1 MEPICGAER
10 VTPVA
15 ADAVALRTVVPIA
28 LLVGAGVLAR
38 ATGVL
43 REGDARVLN
52 AYVYWFALPALFV
65 TNIAEMS
72 LDRGNARFVLACVL
86 PVLGAAV
93 VLAVLSRVFGL
104 ARGTFVLVAVSTV
117 FGSLAFFGIPFVMFA
132 FPGPDAE
139 RLAALGAAATSLVA
153 VAVTIALL
161 EYARLESP
169 GLLAGARVVG
179 SRLARNP
186 LVLSIAAGVALSASG
201 APLPLPIERPLHM
214 LGTTTA
220 TVSFFMLGACLY
232 GRRYVNL
239 RAAAGLALLRLVLL
253 PLAALAV
260 ADFAGLAGLE
270 RTTAVL
276 MSGMPVAVSLLV
288 LSERYDFHAETI
300 ASLVLLSS
308 LGSALTLN
316 LWLLLLT

>member
-1 MEPICGAER
+1 

-38 ATGVL
+38 
-43 REGDARVLN
+43 
-52 AYVYWFALPALFV
+52 
-65 TNIAEMS
+65 
-72 LDRGNARFVLACVL
+72 
-86 PVLGAAV
+86 
-93 VLAVLSRVFGL
+93 
-104 ARGTFVLVAVSTV
+104 GTFVLLAVSTV
-117 FGSLAFFGIPFVMFA
+117 FGSLAFFGIPFVIFA

-161 EYARLESP
+161 EYARLESA
-169 GLLAGARVVG
+169 GFIAGARIVG

-201 APLPLPIERPLHM
+201 VRLPLPIERPLHM

-220 TVSFFMLGACLY
+220 TVSFFMLGAFLY

-260 ADFAGLAGLE
+260 ADLAGLAGLE
-270 RTTAVL
+270 RTTVVL

>member
-1 MEPICGAER
+1 VSPAI
-10 VTPVA
+10 

-28 LLVGAGVLAR
+28 LLVGAGVAAR

-43 REGDARVLN
+43 RAGDARVLN

-65 TNIAEMS
+65 ANISEMA

-86 PVLGAAV
+86 PVLGAAA
-93 VLAVLSRVFGL
+93 VLALLARAFRL
-104 ARGTFVLVAVSTV
+104 ARGTFVLLAVSTV

-132 FPGPDAE
+132 FPGRDAE
-139 RLAALGAAATSLVA
+139 RLATLAAASISLA
-153 VAVTIALL
+153 GVAVTIALL

-169 GLLAGARVVG
+169 GLLAGVRVVG
-179 SRLARNP
+179 ARLARNP
-186 LVLSIAAGVALSASG
+186 LLLSIAAGVALSAAG
-201 APLPLPIERPLHM
+201 IRLPLPIERPLHM

-220 TVSFFMLGACLY
+220 TVAFFMLGVFLY
-232 GRRYVNL
+232 GRRYVHL
-239 RAAAGLALLRLVLL
+239 GAAAGLALLRLVLL
-253 PLAALAV
+253 PIVALAV

-276 MSGMPVAVSLLV
+276 MNGMPVAVSLLV
-288 LSERYDFHAETI
+288 LSERYDFRTGTI

-308 LGSALTLN
+308 AGSALTLN
-316 LWLLLLT
+316 LWLMILSRYGS

>member
-1 MEPICGAER
+1 M
-10 VTPVA
+10 TPAV

-28 LLVGAGVLAR
+28 LLVGAGVASR

-52 AYVYWFALPALFV
+52 AYLYWFALPALFV
-65 TNIAEMS
+65 ANISEMV

-93 VLAVLSRVFGL
+93 ILALLARAFRL
-104 ARGTFVLVAVSTV
+104 ARGTFVLLTVSTV
-117 FGSLAFFGIPFVMFA
+117 FGSLAFFGIPFVIFA
-132 FPGPDAE
+132 FPGRDAE
-139 RLAALGAAATSLVA
+139 RLAALAAASTSLAA

-161 EYARLESP
+161 EYARLESR
-169 GLLAGARVVG
+169 GLLAGLRVVG
-179 SRLARNP
+179 ARFARNP
-186 LVLSIAAGVALSASG
+186 LLLSIAAGTVLSAAG
-201 APLPLPIERPLHM
+201 ARLPLPIERPLRM

-220 TVSFFMLGACLY
+220 TVSFFMLGAFLY

-239 RAAAGLALLRLVLL
+239 GAAAGLALLRLVLL
-253 PLAALAV
+253 PIAALAV
-260 ADFAGLAGLE
+260 ANLAGLTGLE

-276 MSGMPVAVSLLV
+276 MNGMPVAVSLLV
-288 LSERYDFHAETI
+288 LSERYGFHAETI

-308 LGSALTLN
+308 VGSALTLN
-316 LWLLLLT
+316 IWLMILA

>member
-1 MEPICGAER
+1 MNL
-10 VTPVA
+10 

-28 LLVGAGVLAR
+28 LLVGAGLLAR

-52 AYVYWFALPALFV
+52 VYVYWFALPALFV
-65 TNIAEMS
+65 ANISEMGIE
-72 LDRGNARFVLACVL
+72 RGNARFVVACVL
-86 PVLGAAV
+86 PVLGAAA
-93 VLAVLSRVFGL
+93 VLAALSQVFGL
-104 ARGTFVLVAVSTV
+104 ARRTFVLLAVSTV

-132 FPGPDAE
+132 FPGAEAE
-139 RLAALGAAATSLVA
+139 RLAALAAASISLAA
-153 VAVTIALL
+153 VAVTISLL

-201 APLPLPIERPLHM
+201 ARLPPPIERPLHM

-220 TVSFFMLGACLY
+220 TVSFFMLGAFLY

-239 RAAAGLALLRLVLL
+239 GAAAGLALLRLVLL
-253 PLAALAV
+253 PLGALAV
-260 ADFAGLAGLE
+260 ADLAGLAGLE

-276 MSGMPVAVSLLV
+276 MNGMPVAVSLLV
-288 LSERYDFHAETI
+288 LSERYDFHPETI

-308 LGSALTLN
+308 IGGAITLN

>member
-1 MEPICGAER
+1 MSPI
-10 VTPVA
+10 A

-38 ATGVL
+38 ATGAL
-43 REGDARVLN
+43 RAGDARVLN

-65 TNIAEMS
+65 ANISEMD
-72 LDRGNARFVLACVL
+72 LDPGSARFVLAGVL

-93 VLAVLSRVFGL
+93 VLAALSRMFGL
-104 ARGTFVLVAVSTV
+104 ARGTFVLLAVSTV
-117 FGSLAFFGIPFVMFA
+117 FGSLAFFGIPFVIFA

-139 RLAALGAAATSLVA
+139 RLAALGAASTSLVA

-220 TVSFFMLGACLY
+220 TVSFFMLGAFLY

-239 RAAAGLALLRLVLL
+239 RVAAGLALLRLVLL

-260 ADFAGLAGLE
+260 AEFAGLAGAC
-270 RTTAVL
+270 RQRRPT
-276 MSGMPVAVSLLV
+276 G
-288 LSERYDFHAETI
+288 TI
-300 ASLVLLSS
+300 VHEVR
-308 LGSALTLN
+308 
-316 LWLLLLT
+316 